1 MAIFLTGIGALTWYS
16 LGSRSRSVKAEIGT
30 RGISSVKTF
39 TILSSKPNM
48 SANLTFRPFVCLAL
62 APDLRLLVFLS
73 LLGDLSAC
81 LEGEE
86 EAMET
91 LPGSL
96 NGFGQ

>member
-1 MAIFLTGIGALTWYS
+1 M
-16 LGSRSRSVKAEIGT
+16 KAEIGT
-30 RGISSVKTF
+30 RGISSVNTF

-48 SANLTFRPFVCLAL
+48 SANLKSKILLIILFNDSFETHLTFRPVVRLAF